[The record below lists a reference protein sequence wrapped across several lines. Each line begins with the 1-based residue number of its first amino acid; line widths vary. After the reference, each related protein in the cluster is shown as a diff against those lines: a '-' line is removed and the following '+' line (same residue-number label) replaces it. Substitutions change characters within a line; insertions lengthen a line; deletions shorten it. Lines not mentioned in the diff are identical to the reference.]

1 MKPQKFI
8 KFRYSL
14 WFYFVLFTLIIISFL
29 WVFQLVLYE
38 NLYQRRKFEDLNEIG
53 GELSQ
58 KLNTEGEITGNVI
71 NEWNISASS
80 ASELGIISYLASRNE
95 NDKLVIEAFYSGYY
109 NDDQRDT
116 DIVDLDDKKNE
127 SSQSSASQ
135 GGAQSS
141 DEQQPNSA
149 INPAG
154 SKEISTTEKMETIIS
169 NAVLKM
175 SQNYNETHLSYIYS
189 ESEGDYLVYVAPV
202 ENRFSRAISLC

>member
-80 ASELGIISYLASRNE
+80 ASEL
-95 NDKLVIEAFYSGYY
+95 
-109 NDDQRDT
+109 
-116 DIVDLDDKKNE
+116 
-127 SSQSSASQ
+127 
-135 GGAQSS
+135 
-141 DEQQPNSA
+141 
-149 INPAG
+149 
-154 SKEISTTEKMETIIS
+154 
-169 NAVLKM
+169 
-175 SQNYNETHLSYIYS
+175 
-189 ESEGDYLVYVAPV
+189 
-202 ENRFSRAISLC
+202 